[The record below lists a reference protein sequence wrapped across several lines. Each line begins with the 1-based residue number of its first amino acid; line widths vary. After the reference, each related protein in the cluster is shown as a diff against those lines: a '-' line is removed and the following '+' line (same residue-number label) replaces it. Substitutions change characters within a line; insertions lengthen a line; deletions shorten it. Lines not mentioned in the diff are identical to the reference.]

1 MEYKLI
7 NKTIRD
13 SNILNQ
19 ILLNRGFETV
29 SEIQHYLNTTNDD
42 ILNPLLLDNMYEGAQ
57 MLMRHVS
64 NNDKTLLWF
73 DVDLD
78 GYSSGAAFLNYFHYL
93 FPTFIENSV
102 SYQTNEGKK
111 HGLILDNVPEGIKFI
126 IMPDAG
132 SNNIEE
138 CQVLKEQRNIDI
150 LILDHHECDNQN
162 PYACVINNQMCD
174 YPNKTLSGVG
184 IVYKFCQYF
193 DSLLGTD
200 YANNI
205 IDLVALGMIADVMDL
220 RDFETKRIIDMGLAH
235 IINPFFQTMVLKQEY
250 SLKGEITPIG
260 IAFYVV
266 PFVNAVARI
275 GKPQEK
281 LLIFESLLDYKGN
294 EMIPSTKRG
303 CKGQEETR
311 AEQACRTAANIKAH
325 QQKERDRA
333 VEIIEELI
341 EEQDLLKN
349 KILVVRLD
357 EEHSINRALTGLV
370 ANILMGRYKRPVL
383 LLSQTKD
390 EEGHICWEGSGRNV
404 GHSKFENFREFL
416 RESGYVM
423 YSEGHNNAFGAG
435 IRDDLFDAFIEYSNE
450 ALKDYD
456 FSACYQVDFIFDQ
469 NTLEPRDVLG
479 IANLNHFWGTG
490 IEEPYI
496 AIENIKITDNV
507 ILMSPDKSPTMKIL
521 LPNGITA
528 IKFKSSVE
536 EVEQLK
542 GKGGF
547 TNQINVIGRC
557 AANVWNGNTT
567 AQILIEDYE
576 IVKTYY
582 DF

>member
-1 MEYKLI
+1 MQKCRV
-7 NKTIRD
+7 K
-13 SNILNQ
+13 
-19 ILLNRGFETV
+19 
-29 SEIQHYLNTTNDD
+29 
-42 ILNPLLLDNMYEGAQ
+42 M
-57 MLMRHVS
+57 
-64 NNDKTLLWF
+64 
-73 DVDLD
+73 LD
-78 GYSSGAAFLNYFHYL
+78 GYTSGAAFLNYFHYL

-138 CQVLKEQRNIDI
+138 CRVLKEQRNIDV
-150 LILDHHECDNQN
+150 LILDHHMCETQN

-200 YANNI
+200 YANSI

-220 RDFETKRIIDMGLAH
+220 RDFETKRIIDMGLGH

-281 LLIFESLLDYKGN
+281 FLIFESLLDYKGN

-311 AEQACRTAANIKAH
+311 AEQACRTASNIKAH

-333 VEIIEELI
+333 VEIIEGLI

-349 KILVVRLD
+349 KILAVRLD
-357 EEHSINRALTGLV
+357 KEHSINRALTGLC
-370 ANILMGRYKRPVL
+370 ANILMGKYKRPVL
-383 LLSQTKD
+383 LLSQTED
-390 EEGHICWEGSGRNV
+390 EEGNTCWEGSGRNV
-404 GHSKFENFREFL
+404 GHSKFDNFREFL
-416 RESGYVM
+416 RESGYMM
-423 YSEGHNNAFGAG
+423 YTEGHPSAFGTG
-435 IRDDLFDAFIEYSNE
+435 ICDDLFDAFIAYSNG

-456 FSACYQVDFIFDQ
+456 FSACYQVDFIFNQ
-469 NTLEPRDVLG
+469 ETLTGRNILD
-479 IANLNHFWGTG
+479 IANLNHLWGTG

-496 AIENIKITDNV
+496 AIENIKVTDNI
-507 ILMSPDKSPTMKIL
+507 ILMSPDKNPTMKIL

-528 IKFKSSVE
+528 IKFKSSAE
-536 EVEQLK
+536 EVEKLK
-542 GKGGF
+542 GSNGL
-547 TNQINVIGRC
+547 TTYINIVGRC
-557 AANVWNGNTT
+557 ASNIWQGNVTP
-567 AQILIEDYE
+567 QILIEDYE
-576 IVKTYY
+576 ICKKAY

>member
-1 MEYKLI
+1 MEYELI
-7 NKTIRD
+7 K
-13 SNILNQ
+13 SEAKGSGILSQ
-19 ILLNRGFETV
+19 ILLNRGFKNV
-29 SEIQHYLNTTNDD
+29 IDVKHYLNTTDND
-42 ILNPLLLDNMYEGAQ
+42 ILDPLLLDNMREGAQ

-111 HGLILDNVPEGIKFI
+111 HGLILDNIPEGIKFI

-220 RDFETKRIIDMGLAH
+220 RNFETKRIIDMGLSH
-235 IINPFFQTMVLKQEY
+235 ITNPFFQTMVLKQEY

-260 IAFYVV
+260 IAFYIV

-311 AEQACRTAANIKAH
+311 AEQACRTASNIKAH
-325 QQKERDRA
+325 QQKERDKA
-333 VEIIEELI
+333 IEIIEQII

-349 KILVVRLD
+349 KILAVRLD
-357 EEHSINRALTGLV
+357 KEHSINRALTGLC
-370 ANILMGRYKRPVL
+370 ANILMGKYKRPVL
-383 LLSQTKD
+383 LLSQTED
-390 EEGHICWEGSGRNV
+390 ENGRICWEGSGRNV

-423 YSEGHNNAFGAG
+423 YSEGHNNAFGTG
-435 IRDDLFDAFIEYSNE
+435 IQNDLFDAFIVYSNE

-456 FSACYQVDFIFDQ
+456 FSACYQVDFIFNQESLIGKDI
-469 NTLEPRDVLG
+469 LD
-479 IANLNHFWGTG
+479 IANLNHLWGTG

-496 AIENIKITDNV
+496 AIENIKITDNI
-507 ILMSPDKSPTMKIL
+507 ILMSPDKNPTMKII
-521 LPNGITA
+521 LPGGITA
-528 IKFKSSVE
+528 IKFKSSPE
-536 EVEQLK
+536 EVSNLK
-542 GKGGF
+542 G
-547 TNQINVIGRC
+547 TNGLTTFINIVGRA
-557 AANVWNGNTT
+557 AANTWNGNTT
-567 AQILIEDYE
+567 PQILIEDYE
-576 IVKTYY
+576 ICKKAY

>member
-1 MEYKLI
+1 M
-7 NKTIRD
+7 
-13 SNILNQ
+13 
-19 ILLNRGFETV
+19 
-29 SEIQHYLNTTNDD
+29 
-42 ILNPLLLDNMYEGAQ
+42 
-57 MLMRHVS
+57 
-64 NNDKTLLWF
+64 
-73 DVDLD
+73 LD
-78 GYSSGAAFLNYFHYL
+78 GYTSGAAFLNYFHYL
-93 FPTFIENSV
+93 FPTFIKNSV
-102 SYQTNEGKK
+102 NYQTNEGKK

-138 CQVLKEQRNIDI
+138 CRILKEQRNIDI
-150 LILDHHECDNQN
+150 LILDHHECDSQN

-193 DSLLGTD
+193 DSLLKTD

-220 RDFETKRIIDMGLAH
+220 RNFETKRIIDMGLAH
-235 IINPFFQTMVLKQEY
+235 ITNPFFQAMVLKQEY

-311 AEQACRTAANIKAH
+311 AEQACRVASNIKAH
-325 QQKERDRA
+325 QQKERDKA
-333 VEIIEELI
+333 VEIIEQII

-349 KILVVRLD
+349 KILAVRLD
-357 EEHSINRALTGLV
+357 KEHSINRALTGLC
-370 ANILMGRYKRPVL
+370 ANILMGKYKRPVL
-383 LLSQTKD
+383 LLSQTED
-390 EEGHICWEGSGRNV
+390 ENGYICWQGSGRNV
-404 GHSKFENFREFL
+404 GNSKFDNFREFL
-416 RESGYVM
+416 RESGYMM
-423 YSEGHNNAFGAG
+423 YTEGHDSAFGTG

-450 ALKDYD
+450 ALKNYD

-469 NTLEPRDVLG
+469 NILEPKDILE
-479 IANLNHFWGTG
+479 IANLNHLWGTG

-496 AIENIKITDNV
+496 AIENVKVTSENV
-507 ILMSPDKSPTMKIL
+507 TLMSPDKSPTMKII

-528 IKFKSSVE
+528 IKFKSSKE
-536 EVEQLK
+536 EVNSLK
-542 GKGGF
+542 DNSGL
-547 TNQINVIGRC
+547 TTYINIVGRA
-557 AANVWNGNTT
+557 AANTWNGNTT
-567 AQILIEDYE
+567 PQILIEDYE
-576 IVKTYY
+576 ICKKIY

>member
-1 MEYKLI
+1 M
-7 NKTIRD
+7 
-13 SNILNQ
+13 
-19 ILLNRGFETV
+19 
-29 SEIQHYLNTTNDD
+29 
-42 ILNPLLLDNMYEGAQ
+42 
-57 MLMRHVS
+57 
-64 NNDKTLLWF
+64 
-73 DVDLD
+73 LD
-78 GYSSGAAFLNYFHYL
+78 GYTSGAAFLNYFHYL
-93 FPTFIENSV
+93 FPTFVENSV

-138 CQVLKEQRNIDI
+138 CKILKEQRDIDI
-150 LILDHHECDNQN
+150 LILDHHECDSQN

-193 DSLLGTD
+193 DSLLKTD

-220 RDFETKRIIDMGLAH
+220 RNFETKRIIDMGLAH
-235 IINPFFQTMVLKQEY
+235 ITNPFFQTMVLKQEY

-349 KILVVRLD
+349 KILAVRLD
-357 EEHSINRALTGLV
+357 KEHSINRALTGLV
-370 ANILMGRYKRPVL
+370 ANILMGKYKRPVL
-383 LLSQTKD
+383 LLSQTED

-423 YSEGHNNAFGAG
+423 YSEGHNSAFGTG
-435 IRDDLFDAFIEYSNE
+435 IQDDLFDAFIEYSNK

-456 FSACYQVDFIFDQ
+456 FSACYQVDFIFNQ
-469 NTLEPRDVLG
+469 ETLTGRNVLD
-479 IANLNHFWGTG
+479 IANLNHLWGTG

-496 AIENIKITDNV
+496 AIENIKITDNI
-507 ILMSPDKSPTMKIL
+507 ILMSPDKNPTMKIL

-528 IKFKSSVE
+528 IKFKSSAE
-536 EVEQLK
+536 EVEKLK
-542 GKGGF
+542 GSNGLTTF
-547 TNQINVIGRC
+547 INLVGRC
-557 AANVWNGNTT
+557 ASNTWNGNTT

-576 IVKTYY
+576 IKEKKY

>member
-7 NKTIRD
+7 EN
-13 SNILNQ
+13 NIKGSGVLLQ
-19 ILLNRGFETV
+19 ILFNRGFKNAAD
-29 SEIQHYLNTTNDD
+29 INHYLNTTNND
-42 ILNPLLLDNMYEGAQ
+42 ILDPLLLDNMREGAQ

-111 HGLILDNVPEGIKFI
+111 HGLILNNVPEGIKFI
-126 IMPDAG
+126 IMSDAG

-138 CQVLKEQRNIDI
+138 CQVLKGQGIDI
-150 LILDHHECDNQN
+150 LILDHHECDSQN

-193 DSLLGTD
+193 DSLLETD

-235 IINPFFQTMVLKQEY
+235 ITNPFFQTMILKQEY
-250 SLKGEITPIG
+250 SLKGEVTPIG

-294 EMIPSTKRG
+294 EMISSTKRG

-311 AEQACRTAANIKAH
+311 AEQACRTAANIKSH
-325 QQKERDRA
+325 QQKERDKA
-333 VEIIEELI
+333 VEIIEQII

-349 KILVVRLD
+349 KILAVRLD
-357 EEHSINRALTGLV
+357 KEHSINRALTGLC
-370 ANILMGRYKRPVL
+370 ANILMGKYKRPVL
-383 LLSQTKD
+383 LLSQTED
-390 EEGHICWEGSGRNV
+390 ENGHICWEGSGRNI
-404 GHSKFENFREFL
+404 GNSKFDNFREFL
-416 RESGYVM
+416 RESGYMIYV
-423 YSEGHNNAFGAG
+423 EGHNNAFGTG
-435 IRDDLFDAFIEYSNE
+435 IRDDLFNAFIEYSNE

-456 FSACYQVDFIFDQ
+456 FSACYQVDFIFNQ
-469 NTLEPRDVLG
+469 ETLTG
-479 IANLNHFWGTG
+479 IDILDIARLNHLWGTG

-496 AIENIKITDNV
+496 AIENIKITDNI
-507 ILMSPDKSPTMKIL
+507 ILMSPDKNPTMKIN
-521 LPNGITA
+521 LPRGITA
-528 IKFKSSVE
+528 IKFKSLPE
-536 EVEQLK
+536 EVDNLK
-542 GKGGF
+542 GVNGL
-547 TNQINVIGRC
+547 TTYINIVGRA
-557 AANVWNGNTT
+557 AANTWNGNTT
-567 AQILIEDYE
+567 PQILIEDYE
-576 IVKTYY
+576 ICKKAY

>member
-7 NKTIRD
+7 KN
-13 SNILNQ
+13 NIKNPGGLLQ
-19 ILLNRGFETV
+19 ILFNRGFKSTAD
-29 SEIQHYLNTTNDD
+29 INHYLNTTNND
-42 ILNPLLLDNMYEGAQ
+42 ILNPLLLDNMREGAQ
-57 MLMRHVS
+57 MLMRHVF
-64 NNDKTLLWF
+64 NNDRTLLWF

-111 HGLILDNVPEGIKFI
+111 HGLILDNVPKGIKFI

-150 LILDHHECDNQN
+150 LILDHHECDSQN

-193 DSLLGTD
+193 DSLLETD

-220 RDFETKRIIDMGLAH
+220 RDFETKRIIDIGLAH
-235 IINPFFQTMVLKQEY
+235 ITNPFFQTMVLKQEY

-275 GKPQEK
+275 GKQQEK

-311 AEQACRTAANIKAH
+311 AEQACRTASNIKAH
-325 QQKERDRA
+325 QQKERDKA
-333 VEIIEELI
+333 IEIIEQII

-349 KILVVRLD
+349 KILIVRLD
-357 EEHSINRALTGLV
+357 KEHSINRALTGLC
-370 ANILMGRYKRPVL
+370 ANILMGKYKRPVL
-383 LLSQTKD
+383 LLSQTED
-390 EEGHICWEGSGRNV
+390 ENGHTCWEGSGRNI
-404 GHSKFENFREFL
+404 GHSKFDNFREFL
-416 RESGYVM
+416 RESGYMM
-423 YSEGHNNAFGAG
+423 YTEGHNSAFGTG
-435 IRDDLFDAFIEYSNE
+435 IRDELFNTFITYSNE

-456 FSACYQVDFIFDQ
+456 FSACYQVDFIFNQ
-469 NTLEPRDVLG
+469 ETLTGRDILD
-479 IANLNHFWGTG
+479 IANLNHLWGAG

-496 AIENIKITDNV
+496 AIENIKITDNI
-507 ILMSPDKSPTMKIL
+507 ILMSPDKNPTMKIL

-528 IKFKSSVE
+528 IKFKSSAE
-536 EVEQLK
+536 EVEKLK
-542 GKGGF
+542 GNNGL
-547 TNQINVIGRC
+547 TTYINIVGRC
-557 AANVWNGNTT
+557 ASNTWNGNTT
-567 AQILIEDYE
+567 PQILIEDYE
-576 IVKTYY
+576 ICKKAY